1 MSEEAARR
9 TKLFPKVGLADNLRF
24 NLGYV
29 IPNILQGAFLR
40 RPGWVRIVSALRR
53 GPLSA
58 GLGPRWKAKY
68 AREGV
73 CARFL
78 VKPSMLLFD
87 QEAIQHVL
95 KNSPLVYGPPAA
107 KQRGMSHFQP
117 GAVTISEGH
126 EWEERRR
133 FNEAVLYPGEAHP
146 LAGAI
151 HAVVREESRLLFAT
165 SELRWDDFAGLFERI
180 TLRTVFGRAGESERN
195 IAAALKKL
203 MRRANLPFLP
213 RRERLLR
220 TYRSQV
226 EEAMQAAEPNSLAA
240 LARRLPHAGIP
251 VAAQMTH
258 WLFAMN
264 DTLGENAVRA
274 AAVIHALEPTRLR
287 ALEEVK
293 GKNLDD
299 PAIVTSLRFVAACL
313 EEAMRLW
320 PSTPFL
326 LREAVDQDTLCGH
339 SIRTGDQVVIPNVF
353 NHVDPTAV
361 ARATE
366 WFPDRWLQDGTPPR
380 FYHFSDGRQSCPG
393 ADIAR
398 FIGTGVLATLIAERE
413 FHTLR
418 PRIMDA
424 SQLPAALNPFAIHLV
439 DLRRNRVAA
448 SQ

>member
-1 MSEEAARR
+1 VIEEAAR
-9 TKLFPKVGLADNLRF
+9 KAKPFPKVGLADNLRF

-29 IPNILQGAFLR
+29 LPNILQGAFLR

-53 GPLSA
+53 GFLSA
-58 GLGPRWKAKY
+58 GLGPRFKAKY
-68 AREGV
+68 GREGV

-78 VKPSMLLFD
+78 VKPSMVLFD

-95 KNSPLVYGPPAA
+95 KNSPSIYGAPAA

-117 GAVTISEGH
+117 GAVTISHGH

-133 FNEAVLYPGEAHP
+133 FNEAVLYPREAHP
-146 LAGAI
+146 LAAAI
-151 HAVVREESRLLFAT
+151 HAVVREEARTLFAK

-180 TLRTVFGRAGESERN
+180 TLRTMFGRAGESERH
-195 IAAALKKL
+195 IALLLKKL

-220 TYRSQV
+220 TYRSQL
-226 EEAMQAAEPNSLAA
+226 EEAIRAAEPSSLAA
-240 LARRLPHAGIP
+240 LARGVPDAGKIP

-274 AAVIHALEPTRLR
+274 AGVIHALEPTRLR
-287 ALEEVK
+287 ALDEVK
-293 GKNLDD
+293 GKDLDD
-299 PAIVTSLRFVAACL
+299 PATVTSLRFVAACL

-339 SIRTGDQVVIPNVF
+339 RVKTGDQVVIPNLF
-353 NHVDPTAV
+353 NHVDPTTV

-366 WFPDRWLQDGTPPR
+366 WFPERWLQDGNLPR

-393 ADIAR
+393 ADLAR

-418 PRIMDA
+418 PRILNDA
-424 SQLPAALNPFAIHLV
+424 QLPAAFNPFAIHLA
-439 DLRRNRVAA
+439 DLRQAG
-448 SQ
+448 

>member
-1 MSEEAARR
+1 VIEEAAR
-9 TKLFPKVGLADNLRF
+9 KAKPFPKVGLADNLRF

-29 IPNILQGAFLR
+29 LPNILQGAFLR
-40 RPGWVRIVSALRR
+40 RPGWVRIVSSLRR
-53 GPLSA
+53 GFLSA
-58 GLGPRWKAKY
+58 GLGPRFKAKY
-68 AREGV
+68 GREGV

-78 VKPSMLLFD
+78 VKPSMILFD
-87 QEAIQHVL
+87 QDAIQHVL
-95 KNSPLVYGPPAA
+95 QNSPSIYGAPAA

-117 GAVTISEGH
+117 GAVTISHGH

-133 FNEAVLYPGEAHP
+133 FNEAVLYPREAHP
-146 LAGAI
+146 LAAAI
-151 HAVVREESRLLFAT
+151 HAVVREEARSLFAK

-180 TLRTVFGRAGESERN
+180 TLRTMFGRAGEGERH
-195 IAAALKKL
+195 IALLLKKL

-213 RRERLLR
+213 RRERLLG
-220 TYRSQV
+220 TYRSQL
-226 EEAMQAAEPNSLAA
+226 EEAIRGAEPNSLAA
-240 LARRLPHAGIP
+240 LARGRPDAGNIP

-274 AAVIHALEPTRLR
+274 AGVIHASEPTRLR
-287 ALEEVK
+287 ASDEVK
-293 GKNLDD
+293 GKDLDD
-299 PAIVTSLRFVAACL
+299 PATVTSLRFVAACL

-326 LREAVDQDTLCGH
+326 LREAVDRDTLCGH
-339 SIRTGDQVVIPNVF
+339 RVETGDQVVIPNLF

-361 ARATE
+361 PRATE
-366 WFPDRWLQDGTPPR
+366 WFPERWLQDGNPR

-393 ADIAR
+393 ADLAR

-418 PRIMDA
+418 PRILNDA
-424 SQLPAALNPFAIHLV
+424 QLPAAFNSFAIHLA
-439 DLRRNRVAA
+439 DLRQAG
-448 SQ
+448 